1 MYEKKTKQ
9 VSFDENPNSFIDA
22 RLSPEN
28 RWIKLA
34 HIIPWSRLEGR
45 YHQTFA
51 NPKVGNPA
59 KSCRMAIGSL
69 LIKERL
75 KLSDE
80 ETLAITLDIHTC
92 SFSLVYNLDSRR
104 LITRPAAP
112 HPI

>member
-9 VSFDENPNSFIDA
+9 VSFDENPNSFIGV

-28 RWIKLA
+28 RWVKLA

-45 YHQTFA
+45 YHRTFV

-59 KSCRMAIGSL
+59 KSCRMAISSL
-69 LIKERL
+69 IIKERL

-80 ETLAITLDIHTC
+80 ETLAIILDSPYMQFFIGMH
-92 SFSLVYNLDSRR
+92 SFSDR
-104 LITRPAAP
+104 AP
-112 HPI
+112 FDA